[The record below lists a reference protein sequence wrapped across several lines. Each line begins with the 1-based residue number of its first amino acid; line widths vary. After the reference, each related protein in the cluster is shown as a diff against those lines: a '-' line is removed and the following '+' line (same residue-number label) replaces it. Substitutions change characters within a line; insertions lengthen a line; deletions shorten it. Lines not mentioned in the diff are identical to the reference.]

1 MAPDISKVD
10 TDRPLNPALSA
21 WYFRDEVLR
30 LVFHGNSLSPFR
42 KTCSSHFSFLIRPD
56 LPEPDFRGV
65 WAAHFYGTGVIRTSG
80 NLGLSANEMEGISS
94 SRLSVV

>member
-42 KTCSSHFSFLIRPD
+42 KTCSSHFSVRILKMAPTFVLVVAQ
-56 LPEPDFRGV
+56 EE
-65 WAAHFYGTGVIRTSG
+65 SQ
-80 NLGLSANEMEGISS
+80 
-94 SRLSVV
+94 RLSGADFPEEDFWTTVGASLWCGTLFERR